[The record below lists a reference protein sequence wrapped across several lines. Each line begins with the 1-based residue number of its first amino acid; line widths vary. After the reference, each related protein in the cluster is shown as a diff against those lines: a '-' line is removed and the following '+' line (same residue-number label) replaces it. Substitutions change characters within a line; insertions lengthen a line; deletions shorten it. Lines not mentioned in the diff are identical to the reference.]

1 MIQNTGS
8 SKKLIFLG
16 GHLRGGGHTYLYHPP
31 GSCLKPKSD
40 QKSYMYFVCLC
51 ACVCSGQ
58 GAKVGWKLGN
68 HLIPCIKFF
77 RKLIKK
83 RVGVGSA

>member
-8 SKKLIFLG
+8 SKKLIFWG
-16 GHLRGGGHTYLYHPP
+16 GNLRGGHTYLYHLP
-31 GSCLKPKSD
+31 GYCLKPKSD
-40 QKSYMYFVCLC
+40 QKSYIYFV
-51 ACVCSGQ
+51 CVCSGQ

-77 RKLIKK
+77 RKHIKK